1 MTVIL
6 VAAGLFTAGVVTIL
20 WFRSAVTAD
29 DELERRLADALRQRA
44 IREAETDPPAGQA
57 RAESGPPADQAQ
69 AECEEAPVS
78 GARPAG
84 RD

>member
-44 IREAETDPPAGQA
+44 IREAEAGPPAG
-57 RAESGPPADQAQ
+57 QAQ